1 MIFVVKSANFKVGV
15 GVLQM
20 RSKSTNFLNE
30 IYDEISD
37 FIAQFKLYQ
46 ILRIYTRKMTF

>member
-1 MIFVVKSANFKVGV
+1 MIFLVKSANFKVGV

-20 RSKSTNFLNE
+20 RSRSTNFLNE

-37 FIAQFKLYQ
+37 FLAQFKLFQ
-46 ILRIYTRKMTF
+46 ILRIDTLKMTF